1 MARNY
6 NNKALLTYL
15 GIAIGLILF
24 AVVIITLLGN
34 ERRKQE
40 VKVLRR
46 QLKEKFENHSPSHSP
61 SHSNSVPLSPAE
73 ADVELDNLMNKLNGI
88 TGGN

>member
-46 QLKEKFENHSPSHSP
+46 QLKEKFENHSPSHS
-61 SHSNSVPLSPAE
+61 NSEPLSPAE